1 MRLYIVMSWPTASAG
16 SACHRK
22 KAKES
27 KTQWNVQ
34 ERFMHATLVYASPLS
49 GRTHQ
54 IRVHGL
60 SIGHPLVGDEKY
72 GHETE
77 YRGPKP
83 HRLCLHAMRLEIPV
97 IRPLKRHCQ
106 KICKVWWRS

>member
-1 MRLYIVMSWPTASAG
+1 MYHLKKVRVEDAVERERTFY
-16 SACHRK
+16 ACHIGVCV
-22 KAKES
+22 S
-27 KTQWNVQ
+27 
-34 ERFMHATLVYASPLS
+34 TL

-60 SIGHPLVGDEKY
+60 SIGHPLVGDDKY

-83 HRLCLHAMRLEIPV
+83 RRLCLHAMRLEIPGYPT
-97 IRPLKRHCQ
+97 IEAPLPEDMQSLVAQLRAQ
-106 KICKVWWRS
+106 KPTKW

>member
-1 MRLYIVMSWPTASAG
+1 MECEKNA
-16 SACHRK
+16 
-22 KAKES
+22 
-27 KTQWNVQ
+27 
-34 ERFMHATLVYASPLS
+34 FMHATLVYASPLS

-77 YRGPKP
+77 YREQEATSFMSTC
-83 HRLCLHAMRLEIPV
+83 HRV
-97 IRPLKRHCQ
+97 
-106 KICKVWWRS
+106 